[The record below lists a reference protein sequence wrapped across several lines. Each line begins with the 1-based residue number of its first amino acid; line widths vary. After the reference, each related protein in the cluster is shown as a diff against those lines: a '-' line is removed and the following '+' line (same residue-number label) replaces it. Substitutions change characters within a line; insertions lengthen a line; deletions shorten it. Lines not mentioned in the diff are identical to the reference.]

1 MCWLQYMLSCE
12 LWRCLT
18 LLMSLLPVTVEL
30 LVIYIFKRSLTMKIG
45 VERVNQASK
54 LTRTEVNNIVD
65 VAVNCVQIVEQI
77 LRQSPRSALSMP

>member
-1 MCWLQYMLSCE
+1 MKYLFKIV
-12 LWRCLT
+12 
-18 LLMSLLPVTVEL
+18 LL
-30 LVIYIFKRSLTMKIG
+30 FKRNSKIKIG

-77 LRQSPRSALSMP
+77 LHQGPRSSLSTAQREYDAKVLQH